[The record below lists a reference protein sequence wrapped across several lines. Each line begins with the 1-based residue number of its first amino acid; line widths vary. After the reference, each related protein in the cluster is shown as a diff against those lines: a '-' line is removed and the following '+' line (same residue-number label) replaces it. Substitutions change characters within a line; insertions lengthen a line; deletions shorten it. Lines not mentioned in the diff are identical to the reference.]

1 MRDLHN
7 KVKVARAIDAKTSV
21 GNETITGE
29 VVDLAGHKSVEFVIS
44 YGNKTDG
51 AVAIE
56 LQECDT
62 SGGVYTPVADT
73 DLLGTEAA
81 AGVADGTAGA
91 NTVKK
96 LGYRGSKQFLK
107 LVATVSSN
115 AGSCPL
121 SAVAVLGHPNHA
133 PTA

>member
-1 MRDLHN
+1 LHN
-7 KVKVARAIDAKTSV
+7 KVKVARAIDAVTSV
-21 GNETITGE
+21 GNEVITGQA
-29 VVDLAGHKSVEFVIS
+29 VDLAGYKSAEFAIS

-51 AVAIE
+51 AVAVE

-62 SGGVYTPVADT
+62 VGGAYTAVADA

-81 AGVADGTAGA
+81 VSVADGVAGA

-96 LGYRGSKQFLK
+96 LGYRGSKLFLK
-107 LVATVSSN
+107 LVATITSN

-133 PTA
+133 PVA

>member
-7 KVKVARAIDAKTSV
+7 KVKVAPAIHPVTSV
-21 GNETITGE
+21 GNETITGP
-29 VVDLAGHKSVEFVIS
+29 VVDLAGYKSAEFAIA

-56 LQECDT
+56 LQECET
-62 SGGVYTPVADT
+62 SGGAYTAVADA

-81 AGVADGTAGA
+81 AGVADGVAGA
-91 NTVKK
+91 NTTKK

-121 SAVAVLGHPNHA
+121 AAVAVLGHPNHA
-133 PTA
+133 PVA